1 MNQTAFINPAI
12 LSWSRQRAGLS
23 EAKVAK
29 SLTVHLE
36 RVREWEVGQ
45 SLPTFN
51 QAQNGP
57 LLHISL
63 LVFFSSR
70 FRRRIIFLSPICVL
84 GRVFFLTNPA

>member
-29 SLTVHLE
+29 SLTMHLE

-51 QAQNGP
+51 QAQKMGRYCKYP
-57 LLHISL
+57 
-63 LVFFSSR
+63 FWFSFPQGSAAGSSFYPR
-70 FRRRIIFLSPICVL
+70 SAYWGGCFS
-84 GRVFFLTNPA
+84 